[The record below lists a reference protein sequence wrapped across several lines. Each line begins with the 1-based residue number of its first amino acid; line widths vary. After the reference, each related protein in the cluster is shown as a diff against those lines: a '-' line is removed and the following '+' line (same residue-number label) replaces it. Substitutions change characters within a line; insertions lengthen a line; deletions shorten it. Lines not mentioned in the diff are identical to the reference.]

1 MRKNKKAQYTTEK
14 KSNIPVRITI
24 IAITIAVVIAI
35 CAIGYNYYM
44 YGSLSNI
51 NEEINYEEQLFQ
63 KAQENYENPVVMLDS
78 SIMLKTVFL
87 DCSNPESEPFYH
99 FQLSGFETPQGFKMG
114 ELYGNDKKYLTVH
127 EETTLEE
134 FSNREELIIESARD
148 HVVKYIQDS
157 RVLTEKEKLIAGIKS
172 IPFYLYSE
180 STHEILKDLDAP
192 AIHCGNAIYC
202 NQKYED
208 YFCEWIFVHELFH
221 HLRYLTSGSFSS
233 ERYYALYLDETI
245 TDLLTAST
253 NPKTFSSISYI
264 NGYEAYHEPV
274 NKYLATF
281 GENALSAYF
290 YGYGEFFASYDTFQ
304 IEHDAFAFALQ
315 HYGKDIGPTACCEAL
330 IKHWHSQLE

>member
-1 MRKNKKAQYTTEK
+1 MKKSKKSHAIQK
-14 KSNIPVRITI
+14 KSNTLVRTAIIFITI
-24 IAITIAVVIAI
+24 TVVIAI
-35 CAIGYNYYM
+35 CAIGYNHYM

-63 KAQENYENPVVMLDS
+63 KAQENYENPGVMLDS

-87 DCSNPESEPFYH
+87 DYSDPESEPFYH
-99 FQLSGFETPQGFKMG
+99 FQLNGFETPQGFKMG

-208 YFCEWIFVHELFH
+208 YFCEWIFTHELFH
-221 HLRYLTSGSFSS
+221 HLRYLTCGNFSS
-233 ERYYALYLDETI
+233 ERYYALFLDEAI
-245 TDLLTAST
+245 TDLLTSST
-253 NPKTFSSISYI
+253 NPKTFSSGSYT
-264 NGYEAYHEPV
+264 NGYEIYHEPV
-274 NKYLATF
+274 NKYLAIF
-281 GENALSAYF
+281 GENALYAYF
-290 YGYGEFFASYDTFQ
+290 YGYDEFFSSYTTFKT
-304 IEHDAFAFALQ
+304 EHDAFAFALQ
-315 HYGKDIGPTACCEAL
+315 YYGEDIGPTACCEAL